1 MLFRSTAPA
10 EAVPVAAP
18 KHTTSVDDIASIAK
32 ADGSVIIIP
41 LTETVQPLLSVT
53 VTSLINLLKGLFK
66 TLIINVSEAISLTYT
81 KVQFKTL
88 VISVTTSVSL
98 LINYLYKKTLTIFVN
113 CGIILSKTAIKVLSV
128 VSTVIVSLI
137 KSVVSFTVFPV
148 DRLIY
153 AADKIRTAT
162 IVKFRKV
169 FITKDQEV

>member
-1 MLFRSTAPA
+1 M
-10 EAVPVAAP
+10 
-18 KHTTSVDDIASIAK
+18 SIQNTIQK
-32 ADGSVIIIP
+32 
-41 LTETVQPLLSVT
+41 L
-53 VTSLINLLKGLFK
+53 
-66 TLIINVSEAISLTYT
+66 
-81 KVQFKTL
+81 
-88 VISVTTSVSL
+88 
-98 LINYLYKKTLTIFVN
+98 LTISVN

-137 KSVVSFTVFPV
+137 NSVVSFTAFPV